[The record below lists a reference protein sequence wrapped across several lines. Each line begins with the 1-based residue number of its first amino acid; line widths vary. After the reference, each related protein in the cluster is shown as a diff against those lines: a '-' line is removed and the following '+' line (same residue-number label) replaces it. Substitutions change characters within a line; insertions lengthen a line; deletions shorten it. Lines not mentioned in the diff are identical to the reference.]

1 MLDTGAE
8 RRQRARN
15 RLHEAVLS
23 AGLVALTAAVAWL
36 LLGPVG
42 LLLLPL
48 PLALVLLVRPRIP
61 VGAVLSTYGAR
72 PLPPYA
78 APGLHRAVA
87 VLARRAGLPRPP
99 ALFLVTSPVPNA
111 FTVGRRDDA
120 ALAITDGLLA
130 LLGGAELL
138 GVLAH
143 EISHLQSGDT
153 SVIGFSR
160 SLGRLA
166 RVLVPV
172 GLLVL
177 LVGAPLAVSGAA
189 GPLALGAA
197 IVLLP
202 FAVTALETAFA
213 RSRELDAD
221 LGAARLTG
229 DPEALARA
237 LEVLDVAADQG
248 WLRLLVPGRRAAD
261 PWILRTHPATEER
274 VRRLRA
280 LAPAPAPTEP
290 PW

>member
-1 MLDTGAE
+1 MLDTAAE

-61 VGAVLSTYGAR
+61 VGAVLSAYGAR

-99 ALFLVTSPVPNA
+99 ALFLVTSRVPNA

-143 EISHLQSGDT
+143 EISHLRSGDT

-166 RVLVPV
+166 RALVPV
-172 GLLVL
+172 EATAGEAVVRQGDPGDSYYLVR
-177 LVGAPLAVSGAA
+177 SGALRVEVD
-189 GPLALGAA
+189 GVPVRTLSVGDGFGEIALLRN
-197 IVLLP
+197 VP
-202 FAVTALETAFA
+202 RTAT
-213 RSRELDAD
+213 
-221 LGAARLTG
+221 
-229 DPEALARA
+229 
-237 LEVLDVAADQG
+237 VVAATASELYALDRG
-248 WLRLLVPGRRAAD
+248 PFLAAVGGSASSRRVADELVDVRLGFA
-261 PWILRTHPATEER
+261 
-274 VRRLRA
+274 
-280 LAPAPAPTEP
+280 
-290 PW
+290 